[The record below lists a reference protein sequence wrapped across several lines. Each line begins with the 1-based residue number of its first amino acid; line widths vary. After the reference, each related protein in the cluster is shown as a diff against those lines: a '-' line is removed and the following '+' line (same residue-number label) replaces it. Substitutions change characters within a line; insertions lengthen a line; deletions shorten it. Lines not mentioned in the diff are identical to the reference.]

1 LEVTVTDPIDASTAL
16 EYSYNGLA
24 KVVANFGPGQLGA
37 PTCCPEWDVRG
48 LLNHILGG
56 AVMYTQVNAGHAA
69 GEDAGDVVGDD
80 PIHALAATSAANLA
94 SWRQPGALQG
104 DRVYPWGTF
113 PAGAGLLINVG
124 EVALHCWDLARAT
137 GQSADIDA
145 DVAQVIYD
153 FYRRVPMEQMRSTGV
168 YGPEISV
175 PETAPIQQ
183 RLLGFLG
190 RLP

>member
-1 LEVTVTDPIDASTAL
+1 VTDPIDATTAL
-16 EYSYNGLA
+16 ECSYDMLA
-24 KVVANFGPGQLGA
+24 KIVANLGPGQLSA

-56 AVMYTQVNAGHAA
+56 AIMYTLVNAGQVA
-69 GEDAGDVVGDD
+69 GEDAGDVIGDD
-80 PIHALAATSAANLA
+80 PIQALAVTSAANMA
-94 SWRQPGALQG
+94 SWRQPDALDG
-104 DRVYPWGTF
+104 DRSYPWGTF
-113 PAGAGLLINVG
+113 PAGAGLVINVG
-124 EVALHCWDLARAT
+124 EVALHGWDLARAT
-137 GQSADIDA
+137 GQSADIDP

-153 FYRRVPMEQMRSTGV
+153 FYRRIPMERMRSSGV
-168 YGPEISV
+168 YGPEINV